1 MCLME
6 NIGDYEF
13 EQNLEGVWGD
23 ADAEFWKSQAAT
35 CRGPQRPE
43 DGLMGGLC
51 QLVGPRFGFDK
62 LFQVA
67 TGEVNISD
75 IDGDGILDFYA
86 LKLIQRWGIDKW
98 DFTMDLNIIYGE

>member
-1 MCLME
+1 ME
-6 NIGDYEF
+6 RSA
-13 EQNLEGVWGD
+13 Q
-23 ADAEFWKSQAAT
+23 
-35 CRGPQRPE
+35 
-43 DGLMGGLC
+43 GL
-51 QLVGPRFGFDK
+51 FH
-62 LFQVA
+62 VA

>member
-1 MCLME
+1 MCLLE
-6 NIGDYEF
+6 NLGDYEF
-13 EQNLEGVWGD
+13 EQSLEGIWAQ
-23 ADAEFWKSQAAT
+23 ADTEFWEMRYQEVERSAQ
-35 CRGPQRPE
+35 
-43 DGLMGGLC
+43 GL
-51 QLVGPRFGFDK
+51 FH
-62 LFQVA
+62 VA